1 MSAGLL
7 SSAVCQFRRLCRFAG
22 PDRCQRSRG
31 FSFAGIG
38 RAIALEMVRE
48 GADLAITDI
57 DLELAQKVANEA
69 QALRADARVWAGQLD
84 VRNAAGVAERVEEAA
99 KRLGGLELAVNN
111 AGVSSM
117 KRVVDL
123 TEADWDFNMDV
134 NAKGIFLCCQA
145 EVRYFL
151 REGHRNKPRSIVN
164 TASMAGKKAAPLLAH
179 YSASKFAVI
188 GFTQALALE
197 TAEQGIRVNAV
208 CPGYVRTSMQERE
221 VVWEADLRGITP
233 EEVRQ
238 EYLHA
243 IPLGRLEEP
252 EDVARVVVF
261 LLSDRAAYMTGQ
273 AINVTGGSIM
283 F

>member
-1 MSAGLL
+1 MLLTGLHGFITGAGT
-7 SSAVCQFRRLCRFAG
+7 
-22 PDRCQRSRG
+22 
-31 FSFAGIG
+31 GIG

-48 GADLAITDI
+48 GADLYITDL
-57 DLELAQKVANEA
+57 DAEAAHRVAEEA
-69 QALRADARVWAGQLD
+69 QSLRTDAHILANQLD
-84 VRNAAGVAERVEEAA
+84 VRDAANANARVEDAA
-99 KRLGGLELAVNN
+99 NRFGSLELAVNN
-111 AGVSSM
+111 AGVSTM
-117 KRVVDL
+117 ARVVDL

-145 EVRYFL
+145 EVRLFL
-151 REGHRNKPRSIVN
+151 RQGKGGSIVN
-164 TASMAGKKAAPLLAH
+164 TASMAGKKAAALLAH

-197 TAEQGIRVNAV
+197 VASDGIRVNSV

-221 VVWEADLRGITP
+221 VAWESALRGITP

-238 EYLHA
+238 DYLRA

-261 LLSDRAAYMTGQ
+261 LLSDRARYMTGQ

>member
-1 MSAGLL
+1 MLL
-7 SSAVCQFRRLCRFAG
+7 SNL
-22 PDRCQRSRG
+22 RG
-31 FSFAGIG
+31 FITGAGTGIG

-48 GADLAITDI
+48 GVDLAITDI
-57 DLELAQKVANEA
+57 DLPSAQKVADEA
-69 QALRADARVWAGQLD
+69 RTVRSDARIWAGQLD
-84 VRNAAGVAERVEEAA
+84 VRDAASAASRVEEAA
-99 KRLGGLELAVNN
+99 NYLGGLELAVNN

-123 TEADWDFNMDV
+123 SEDDWNFNMDI

-145 EVRYFL
+145 EVRYFV
-151 REGHRNKPRSIVN
+151 RQGQSSRMRSIVN

-197 TAEQGIRVNAV
+197 TAADGIRVNCV

-221 VVWEADLRGITP
+221 VVWEAALRGITQ

-238 EYLHA
+238 DYLRA

>member
-1 MSAGLL
+1 MLLAGL
-7 SSAVCQFRRLCRFAG
+7 
-22 PDRCQRSRG
+22 RG
-31 FSFAGIG
+31 FITGAGTGIG

-48 GADLAITDI
+48 GADLYITDL
-57 DLELAQKVANEA
+57 DVEAAKHVAAEA
-69 QALRADARVWAGQLD
+69 QVLRPEAHIGAGQLD
-84 VRNAAGVAERVEEAA
+84 VRDATGATARLKDAVDL
-99 KRLGGLELAVNN
+99 LGGLELA
-111 AGVSSM
+111 
-117 KRVVDL
+117 
-123 TEADWDFNMDV
+123 EADWDFNMDV

-145 EVRYFL
+145 EVRLFL
-151 REGHRNKPRSIVN
+151 RQGKGGSIVN

-197 TAEQGIRVNAV
+197 TAADGIRVNAV
-208 CPGYVRTSMQERE
+208 CPGYVHTSMQERE
-221 VVWEADLRGITP
+221 VIWESSLRGITP

-238 EYLHA
+238 DYLRA

-261 LLSDRAAYMTGQ
+261 LLSDRARYMTGQ

>member
-1 MSAGLL
+1 MLLAGL
-7 SSAVCQFRRLCRFAG
+7 
-22 PDRCQRSRG
+22 RG
-31 FSFAGIG
+31 FITGAGTGIG

-48 GADLAITDI
+48 GAGLYITDL
-57 DLELAQKVANEA
+57 DGEAAQRVADEA
-69 QALRADARVWAGQLD
+69 RFLRPEARAWSAALD
-84 VRNAAGVAERVEEAA
+84 VRDAGAIATRIEEACA
-99 KRLGGLELAVNN
+99 HLGGLDLAVNN

-117 KRVVDL
+117 MRVVDL
-123 TEADWDFNMDV
+123 REEDWNLNMDV
-134 NAKGIFLCCQA
+134 NAKGVFLCCQA
-145 EVRYFL
+145 EVRQLL
-151 REGHRNKPRSIVN
+151 RQGGGGAIVN

-188 GFTQALALE
+188 GFTQSLALE
-197 TAEQGIRVNAV
+197 VASEGIRVNAV

-221 VVWEADLRGITP
+221 VEWEARLRGITK
-233 EEVRQ
+233 EQVLDD
-238 EYLHA
+238 YLRA

-261 LLSDRAAYMTGQ
+261 LLSERAAYMTGQ

>member
-1 MSAGLL
+1 MEVQGAKPPCRGLGCPQMFLFPKMLDDYALGKDARMLLTGLHGFITGAG
-7 SSAVCQFRRLCRFAG
+7 
-22 PDRCQRSRG
+22 
-31 FSFAGIG
+31 AGIG
-38 RAIALEMVRE
+38 RAIALETVRE
-48 GADLAITDI
+48 GADLYITDL
-57 DLELAQKVANEA
+57 DAEAAQ
-69 QALRADARVWAGQLD
+69 
-84 VRNAAGVAERVEEAA
+84 RVEDAA
-99 KRLGGLELAVNN
+99 QRLGGLELAVNN

-117 KRVVDL
+117 ARVVDL

-134 NAKGIFLCCQA
+134 NAKGIFFCCQA
-145 EVRYFL
+145 EVRLFL
-151 REGHRNKPRSIVN
+151 RRGGGGTIVN

-197 TAEQGIRVNAV
+197 TAADSIRVNAV

-221 VVWEADLRGITP
+221 VQWEANLRGITP

-238 EYLHA
+238 DYLRA

>member
-1 MSAGLL
+1 MTQDREELVMLLAGL
-7 SSAVCQFRRLCRFAG
+7 
-22 PDRCQRSRG
+22 RG
-31 FSFAGIG
+31 FITGAGRGIG

-48 GADLAITDI
+48 GADLYITDL
-57 DLELAQKVANEA
+57 DVAAAQRVANEA
-69 QALRADARVWAGQLD
+69 RARRPEALIGAGQLD
-84 VRNAAGVAERVEEAA
+84 VRDAAAVLA
-99 KRLGGLELAVNN
+99 RL
-111 AGVSSM
+111 
-117 KRVVDL
+117 RDVVDL

-145 EVRYFL
+145 EVRLFL
-151 REGHRNKPRSIVN
+151 RQDKGGSIVN

-197 TAEQGIRVNAV
+197 TAANGIRVNAV

-221 VVWEADLRGITP
+221 VVWESNLRGITP
-233 EEVRQ
+233 EEVRAD
-238 EYLHA
+238 YLRA

-273 AINVTGGSIM
+273 AVNVTGGAIM

>member
-1 MSAGLL
+1 MLLAGLHG
-7 SSAVCQFRRLCRFAG
+7 FITGAG
-22 PDRCQRSRG
+22 T
-31 FSFAGIG
+31 GIG
-38 RAIALEMVRE
+38 RAIALELVGE
-48 GADLAITDI
+48 GADLYITDL
-57 DLELAQKVANEA
+57 DESMARKVASEARARRAEA
-69 QALRADARVWAGQLD
+69 QIGTGQLD
-84 VRNAAGVAERVEEAA
+84 VRDAAAIAARLEEANSI
-99 KRLGGLELAVNN
+99 LGGLELAVNN

-123 TEADWDFNMDV
+123 SEDDWNFNMDV
-134 NAKGIFLCCQA
+134 NAKGIFLCSQA
-145 EVRYFL
+145 EVRLWL
-151 REGHRNKPRSIVN
+151 RKGKKGSIVN
-164 TASMAGKKAAPLLAH
+164 TASMAGKKAAPFLAH

-197 TAEQGIRVNAV
+197 TGASGIRANCV

-221 VVWEADLRGITP
+221 IQWEAELRGITP
-233 EEVRQ
+233 AAVR
-238 EYLHA
+238 EDYVRA
-243 IPLGRLEEP
+243 IPMGRLEEP

>member
-1 MSAGLL
+1 MVLEGL
-7 SSAVCQFRRLCRFAG
+7 
-22 PDRCQRSRG
+22 RG
-31 FSFAGIG
+31 FITGAGTGIG

-48 GADLAITDI
+48 GADLCVTDLDGAAAERVGAEARAARSGSIVITDT
-57 DLELAQKVANEA
+57 
-69 QALRADARVWAGQLD
+69 LD
-84 VRNAAGVAERVEEAA
+84 VRDAEATAQVLGRAVTQ
-99 KRLGGLELAVNN
+99 LGGLELAVNN

-117 KRVVDL
+117 RRVVDL
-123 TEADWDFNMDV
+123 SEQDWDFNMDV
-134 NAKGIFLCCQA
+134 NAKGIFLSCQA
-145 EVRYFL
+145 EIREFL
-151 REGHRNKPRSIVN
+151 RHETRGAIVN

-197 TAEQGIRVNAV
+197 VADQGIRVNAV

-221 VVWEADLRGITP
+221 VRWEADLRGVTP
-233 EEVRQ
+233 DEVIADYIR
-238 EYLHA
+238 A

-261 LLSDRAAYMTGQ
+261 LLSVRSGYMTGQ

>member
-1 MSAGLL
+1 MLLAGL
-7 SSAVCQFRRLCRFAG
+7 
-22 PDRCQRSRG
+22 RG
-31 FSFAGIG
+31 FITGAGTGIG

-48 GADLAITDI
+48 GADMYITD
-57 DLELAQKVANEA
+57 LNGETAQQVAEEGRQLRPEA
-69 QALRADARVWAGQLD
+69 QTFAGQLD
-84 VRNAAGVAERVEEAA
+84 VRDASGVAAHVEEAV
-99 KRLGGLELAVNN
+99 KRLGSLEIAANN

-117 KRVVDL
+117 AKVVDL
-123 TEADWDFNMDV
+123 TEDDWDFNMDI

-145 EVRYFL
+145 EVRYML
-151 REGHRNKPRSIVN
+151 GQGKGGSIVN

-197 TAEQGIRVNAV
+197 TAVHGIRVNAV
-208 CPGYVRTSMQERE
+208 CPGYVKTSMQERE
-221 VVWEADLRGITP
+221 VAWEAKLRGITP
-233 EEVRQ
+233 DEVR
-238 EYLHA
+238 EDYLRA
-243 IPLGRLEEP
+243 IPLGRIEEP

>member
-1 MSAGLL
+1 MLLAGL
-7 SSAVCQFRRLCRFAG
+7 RGMITGAG
-22 PDRCQRSRG
+22 T
-31 FSFAGIG
+31 GIG

-48 GADLAITDI
+48 GADLLITDI
-57 DLELAQKVANEA
+57 DLESAQRTIGEA
-69 QALRADARVWAGQLD
+69 QALRSDARVQAAHLD
-84 VRNAAGVAERVEEAA
+84 VRDAAEAAQRVEEAA
-99 KRLGGLELAVNN
+99 AFLGGLDIAVNN

-123 TEADWDFNMDV
+123 TEDDWDFNMDI

-151 REGHRNKPRSIVN
+151 QQGRSDKMRSIVN

-197 TAEQGIRVNAV
+197 TAADGIRVNAV

-221 VVWEADLRGITP
+221 VVWEANLRDMTP

-238 EYLHA
+238 EYVRA

>member
-1 MSAGLL
+1 MLLQGL
-7 SSAVCQFRRLCRFAG
+7 
-22 PDRCQRSRG
+22 RG
-31 FSFAGIG
+31 FITGAGTGIG

-48 GADLAITDI
+48 GVDLCITDLDLAS
-57 DLELAQKVANEA
+57 AQRVAAEA
-69 QALRADARVWAGQLD
+69 QAVRGDARVLAAQLD
-84 VRNAAGVAERVEEAA
+84 VRDAASVAARVEDAVS
-99 KRLGGLELAVNN
+99 KLGGLELAVNN

-123 TEADWDFNMDV
+123 TEEDWNFNMDI

-151 REGHRNKPRSIVN
+151 EKGVKASIVN

-197 TAEQGIRVNAV
+197 VAASGIRVNSV

-221 VVWEADLRGITP
+221 VIWEAALRGITP
-233 EEVRQ
+233 DEVRQ
-238 EYLHA
+238 DYLRA

>member
-1 MSAGLL
+1 MLL
-7 SSAVCQFRRLCRFAG
+7 ASL
-22 PDRCQRSRG
+22 RG
-31 FSFAGIG
+31 FITGAGTGIG

-48 GADLAITDI
+48 GVDLYITDL
-57 DLELAQKVANEA
+57 DGEAAERVAAEA
-69 QALRADARVWAGQLD
+69 RALRPEARIWAGQLD
-84 VRNAAGVAERVEEAA
+84 VRNAAGVAARVEDAA
-99 KRLGGLELAVNN
+99 NRLGALELAVNN

-117 KRVVDL
+117 AKVVDL
-123 TEADWDFNMDV
+123 TEEDWDFNMNV
-134 NAKGIFLCCQA
+134 NARGIFLCCQA
-145 EVRYFL
+145 EVRLFL
-151 REGHRNKPRSIVN
+151 KQGKGGAIVN

-179 YSASKFAVI
+179 YSASKFAVV

-197 TAEQGIRVNAV
+197 TAADSIRVNCV

-221 VVWEADLRGITP
+221 VLWESALRGISP
-233 EEVRQ
+233 EEVRAD
-238 EYLHA
+238 YLRA

-273 AINVTGGSIM
+273 AVNVTGGAIM

>member
-1 MSAGLL
+1 MKVMKTNHDPPERINTMLLAGL
-7 SSAVCQFRRLCRFAG
+7 
-22 PDRCQRSRG
+22 RG
-31 FSFAGIG
+31 FITGAGTGIG

-48 GADLAITDI
+48 GADVYITDL
-57 DLELAQKVANEA
+57 DGASAEQVAQEA
-69 QALRADARVWAGQLD
+69 RGLRPEARTFAHQLD
-84 VRNAAGVAERVEEAA
+84 VRDAPGIAARLEDAVN
-99 KRLGGLELAVNN
+99 RLGGLELAMNN

-117 KRVVDL
+117 ARVVDL
-123 TEADWDFNMDV
+123 TEQDWNFNMDI

-145 EVRYFL
+145 EVRQFL
-151 REGHRNKPRSIVN
+151 RLGGGSIVN

-197 TAEQGIRVNAV
+197 VAEQGIRVNSV

-221 VVWEADLRGITP
+221 VVWEAQLRGITP
-233 EEVRQ
+233 EAVR
-238 EYLHA
+238 EDYLRA

>member
-1 MSAGLL
+1 MEELMLLAGLHG
-7 SSAVCQFRRLCRFAG
+7 FITGAG
-22 PDRCQRSRG
+22 T
-31 FSFAGIG
+31 GIG
-38 RAIALEMVRE
+38 RAIAHEMVRE
-48 GADLAITDI
+48 GADLYITDL
-57 DLELAQKVANEA
+57 DGPSAQQVAEETS
-69 QALRADARVWAGQLD
+69 ALRSGAHVYAAQLD
-84 VRNAAGVAERVEEAA
+84 VRNATDVMARVEEAA
-99 KRLGGLELAVNN
+99 QRFGGLELAMNN

-117 KRVVDL
+117 ARVVDL
-123 TEADWDFNMDV
+123 TEVDWDFNMDV
-134 NAKGIFLCCQA
+134 NAKGIFFCCQA
-145 EVRYFL
+145 EVRLFL
-151 REGHRNKPRSIVN
+151 RQGRGGSIVN

-179 YSASKFAVI
+179 YSASKYAVV

-197 TAEQGIRVNAV
+197 TAADGIRVNCV

-221 VVWEADLRGITP
+221 VVWEGALRDMTP

-238 EYLHA
+238 EYIRS

-273 AINVTGGSIM
+273 AVNVTGGSIM

>member
-1 MSAGLL
+1 MLLAGL
-7 SSAVCQFRRLCRFAG
+7 
-22 PDRCQRSRG
+22 RG
-31 FSFAGIG
+31 FITGAGAGIG
-38 RAIALEMVRE
+38 RAIALEMARE
-48 GADLAITDI
+48 GADLYITDLN
-57 DLELAQKVANEA
+57 LEAVQGVAIEA
-69 QALRADARVWAGQLD
+69 QALRAEAHIWADQLD
-84 VRNAAGVAERVEEAA
+84 VRDAASVAARVEDAA
-99 KRLGGLELAVNN
+99 NRLGGLELAVNN

-117 KRVVDL
+117 ARVVDL

-134 NAKGIFLCCQA
+134 NAKGVFLCCQA

-151 REGHRNKPRSIVN
+151 RHGRGGSIVN
-164 TASMAGKKAAPLLAH
+164 TASMAGKKAASLLAH

-197 TAEQGIRVNAV
+197 TAADGIRVNSV

-221 VVWEADLRGITP
+221 VTWEAKLRSLTP
-233 EEVRQ
+233 EAVR
-238 EYLHA
+238 EDYVRA

>member
-1 MSAGLL
+1 MTQDREELVMLLAGL
-7 SSAVCQFRRLCRFAG
+7 
-22 PDRCQRSRG
+22 RG
-31 FSFAGIG
+31 FITGAGMGIG

-48 GADLAITDI
+48 GADLYITDL
-57 DLELAQKVANEA
+57 DVAAAQRVANEA
-69 QALRADARVWAGQLD
+69 RARRPEALIGAGQLD
-84 VRNAAGVAERVEEAA
+84 VRDAAAVLA
-99 KRLGGLELAVNN
+99 RLRDVVDLLGSLELAVNN

-117 KRVVDL
+117 ARVVDL

-134 NAKGIFLCCQA
+134 NAKGIFFCCQA
-145 EVRYFL
+145 EVRLFL
-151 REGHRNKPRSIVN
+151 RRGGGGTIVN

-197 TAEQGIRVNAV
+197 TAAQGIRVNAV

-238 EYLHA
+238 EYLRA

-252 EDVARVVVF
+252 VDVARVVVF

-273 AINVTGGSIM
+273 AVNVTGGAIM

>member
-1 MSAGLL
+1 MLLTGLHGFITGAGT
-7 SSAVCQFRRLCRFAG
+7 
-22 PDRCQRSRG
+22 
-31 FSFAGIG
+31 GIG

-48 GADLAITDI
+48 GADLYITDL
-57 DLELAQKVANEA
+57 DAEAAHRVAEEA
-69 QALRADARVWAGQLD
+69 QSLRTDAHILANQLD
-84 VRNAAGVAERVEEAA
+84 VRDAANANARVEDAA
-99 KRLGGLELAVNN
+99 NRFGSLELAVNN
-111 AGVSSM
+111 AGVSTM
-117 KRVVDL
+117 ARVVDL

-145 EVRYFL
+145 EVRLFL
-151 REGHRNKPRSIVN
+151 RQGKGGSIVN
-164 TASMAGKKAAPLLAH
+164 TASMAGKKAAALLAH

-197 TAEQGIRVNAV
+197 TAADGIRVNCV
-208 CPGYVRTSMQERE
+208 CPGYVHTSMQERE
-221 VVWEADLRGITP
+221 VVWESHLRGITP
-233 EEVRQ
+233 EEVRAD
-238 EYLHA
+238 YLRA

-273 AINVTGGSIM
+273 AVNVTGGAIM

>member
-1 MSAGLL
+1 MLLAGL
-7 SSAVCQFRRLCRFAG
+7 
-22 PDRCQRSRG
+22 RG
-31 FSFAGIG
+31 FITGAGTGIG

-48 GADLAITDI
+48 GADVYITDLDGASAQCVAQEGK
-57 DLELAQKVANEA
+57 DLRPEA
-69 QALRADARVWAGQLD
+69 STYAAQLD
-84 VRNAAGVAERVEEAA
+84 VRDATGIAACLEDAVN
-99 KRLGGLELAVNN
+99 RLGGLELAMNN

-117 KRVVDL
+117 ARVVDL
-123 TEADWDFNMDV
+123 SEQDWDFNMDI

-145 EVRYFL
+145 EVRQFL
-151 REGHRNKPRSIVN
+151 RLGRGGSIVN

-197 TAEQGIRVNAV
+197 VAEHGIRVNSV

-221 VVWEADLRGITP
+221 VVWEAQLRGITSK
-233 EEVRQ
+233 EVR
-238 EYLHA
+238 EDYLRA

-261 LLSDRAAYMTGQ
+261 LLSDRASYMTGQ

>member
-1 MSAGLL
+1 MLL
-7 SSAVCQFRRLCRFAG
+7 SNL
-22 PDRCQRSRG
+22 RG
-31 FSFAGIG
+31 FITGAGTGIG

-48 GADLAITDI
+48 GSDLAITDL
-57 DLELAQKVANEA
+57 DFPSAQKVADEA
-69 QALRADARVWAGQLD
+69 RALREGARLWAGQLD
-84 VRNAAGVAERVEEAA
+84 VRDAAGAAARVEEAA
-99 KRLGGLELAVNN
+99 NYLGGLELAVNN

-123 TEADWDFNMDV
+123 TEDDWDFNMDI

-151 REGHRNKPRSIVN
+151 RQRRPQGMCSIVN

-179 YSASKFAVI
+179 YSASKFAVV

-197 TAEQGIRVNAV
+197 TAADNIRVNCV

-221 VVWEADLRGITP
+221 VIWESALRGITP
-233 EEVRQ
+233 DEVRQ
-238 EYLHA
+238 DYLRA

-273 AINVTGGSIM
+273 AINVTGGAIM

>member
-1 MSAGLL
+1 M
-7 SSAVCQFRRLCRFAG
+7 
-22 PDRCQRSRG
+22 
-31 FSFAGIG
+31 
-38 RAIALEMVRE
+38 
-48 GADLAITDI
+48 
-57 DLELAQKVANEA
+57 
-69 QALRADARVWAGQLD
+69 
-84 VRNAAGVAERVEEAA
+84 RNAVNVTARIEDAA
-99 KRLGGLELAVNN
+99 NRLGGLELAVNN
-111 AGVSSM
+111 AGVSTM
-117 KRVVDL
+117 ARVVDL

-145 EVRYFL
+145 EVRHFL
-151 REGHRNKPRSIVN
+151 LQGRGGSIVN

-197 TAEQGIRVNAV
+197 TAADGIRVNSV

-221 VVWEADLRGITP
+221 VIWEAELHGITP
-233 EEVRQ
+233 EEVRAD
-238 EYLHA
+238 YVRA

>member
-1 MSAGLL
+1 MTQDREELVMLLAGL
-7 SSAVCQFRRLCRFAG
+7 
-22 PDRCQRSRG
+22 RG
-31 FSFAGIG
+31 FITGAGMGIG

-48 GADLAITDI
+48 GADLYITDL
-57 DLELAQKVANEA
+57 DVAAAQRVANEA
-69 QALRADARVWAGQLD
+69 RARRPEALIGAGQLD
-84 VRNAAGVAERVEEAA
+84 VRDAAAVLA
-99 KRLGGLELAVNN
+99 RLRDVVDLLGSLELAVNN

-117 KRVVDL
+117 GKVVDL
-123 TEADWDFNMDV
+123 TEDDWDFNMDV

-151 REGHRNKPRSIVN
+151 REGHRDKPRSIVN

-197 TAEQGIRVNAV
+197 TAAQGIRVNAV

-238 EYLHA
+238 EYLRA

-252 EDVARVVVF
+252 VDVARVVVF

>member
-1 MSAGLL
+1 MLLAGL
-7 SSAVCQFRRLCRFAG
+7 
-22 PDRCQRSRG
+22 RG
-31 FSFAGIG
+31 FITGAGAGIG

-48 GADLAITDI
+48 GADLYMTD
-57 DLELAQKVANEA
+57 LNGAAAERTAVEARELRPEA
-69 QALRADARVWAGQLD
+69 RLWAAPLD
-84 VRNAAGVAERVEEAA
+84 VRVASAIAARLEEAVE
-99 KRLGGLELAVNN
+99 RLGGLELAVNN

-117 KRVVDL
+117 RRVVDL
-123 TEADWDFNMDV
+123 TEEDWDFNMDV
-134 NAKGIFLCCQA
+134 NAKGVFLCCQA
-145 EVRYFL
+145 EVRSML
-151 REGHRNKPRSIVN
+151 RRGSGGSIVN
-164 TASMAGKKAAPLLAH
+164 IASMAGKKAAPFLAH

-197 TAEQGIRVNAV
+197 MAAEGIRVNAV

-221 VVWEADLRGITP
+221 VVWEAQLRGITP
-233 EEVRQ
+233 EEVLADYVR
-238 EYLHA
+238 A

>member
-1 MSAGLL
+1 MLLEGLNGFITGAG
-7 SSAVCQFRRLCRFAG
+7 
-22 PDRCQRSRG
+22 
-31 FSFAGIG
+31 AGIG
-38 RAIALEMVRE
+38 RGIALQMVRE
-48 GADLAITDI
+48 GVDLYLTDLNE
-57 DLELAQKVANEA
+57 DAARQVAREA
-69 QALRADARVWAGQLD
+69 REIRPGARVYTARLD
-84 VRNAAGVAERVEEAA
+84 VRDAACVANCLEEAGQH
-99 KRLGGLELAVNN
+99 LGDLHLAVNN

-123 TEADWDFNMDV
+123 TEDDWDFNMDV

-145 EVRYFL
+145 EVRVFQEQ
-151 REGHRNKPRSIVN
+151 RTGGRIVN
-164 TASMAGKKAAPLLAH
+164 LASMAGKKAAPLLAH

-197 TAEQGIRVNAV
+197 TAGEHIRVNAV

-221 VVWEADLRGITP
+221 VAWEASLRGVSSEDVIND
-233 EEVRQ
+233 
-238 EYLHA
+238 YLRA

-261 LLSDRAAYMTGQ
+261 LLSDYAAYMTGQ

>member
-1 MSAGLL
+1 MLLAGL
-7 SSAVCQFRRLCRFAG
+7 
-22 PDRCQRSRG
+22 RG
-31 FSFAGIG
+31 FITGAGTGIG

-48 GADLAITDI
+48 GADLYITDL
-57 DLELAQKVANEA
+57 DGASARQVAGEA
-69 QALRADARVWAGQLD
+69 ERFREGARIFAGQLD
-84 VRNAAGVAERVEEAA
+84 VRDARGIAAQVEEAVN
-99 KRLGGLELAVNN
+99 RLGGLELAVNN

-117 KRVVDL
+117 ARVVDL
-123 TEADWDFNMDV
+123 TEDDWNFNMDV
-134 NAKGIFLCCQA
+134 NAKGVFLCCQA
-145 EVRYFL
+145 EVRYWL
-151 REGHRNKPRSIVN
+151 GQRCGGSIVN

-197 TAEQGIRVNAV
+197 TAGHGIRVNAV

-221 VVWEADLRGITP
+221 VMWEAKLRGMTP
-233 EEVRQ
+233 DEVRQ
-238 EYLHA
+238 DYLRA

-273 AINVTGGSIM
+273 AINVTGGAIM